1 MPSDCCSVRISR
13 RISWRSCAS
22 RFDSGSSIR
31 QTLVSAMI
39 ARPSATRCCWPPESC
54 EGFLSS
60 SAVRPSRWAT
70 RARRWSKPAAGSFR
84 TLTPNR
90 MFSRTLRCGNSA
102 YDWNTI
108 EIRRSAGSK
117 AGDVAAVDQDPAFRR
132 RVEAG
137 DHAQRRRLAAARRPE
152 QDHQLAR
159 GGGEARA
166 VDRLGAAPVLADAF
180 EAERAHAI
188 VRERRRPG
196 CIALVSVPR
205 ARPGQP
211 GEPQRRAS
219 RAQPVDSA
227 AAPAQRCTAAAS
239 CALLTGLVM

>member
-54 EGFLSS
+54 EGFRSS
-60 SAVRPSRWAT
+60 SAVRPSSCAT
-70 RARRWSKPAAGSFR
+70 RASRWSKLGRGFLSHLDPEQDVLAHAEMREQRVRLEHHRDAPLG
-84 TLTPNR
+84 
-90 MFSRTLRCGNSA
+90 
-102 YDWNTI
+102 
-108 EIRRSAGSK
+108 RSET
-117 AGDVAAVDQDPAFRR
+117 GDVAAVDHDPAFRR
-132 RVEAG
+132 RVESG
-137 DHAQRRRLAAARRPE
+137 DHAQRRRLAAARGPE

-159 GGGEARA
+159 RGGEARP
-166 VDRLGAAPVLADAF
+166 VDRPGAAPMLADAF

-196 CIALVSVPR
+196 CIALVSVPCGAPGSR
-205 ARPGQP
+205 ENPSGGPAALSRSTWRRRPSAGP
-211 GEPQRRAS
+211 PRRA
-219 RAQPVDSA
+219 A
-227 AAPAQRCTAAAS
+227 RC
-239 CALLTGLVM
+239 